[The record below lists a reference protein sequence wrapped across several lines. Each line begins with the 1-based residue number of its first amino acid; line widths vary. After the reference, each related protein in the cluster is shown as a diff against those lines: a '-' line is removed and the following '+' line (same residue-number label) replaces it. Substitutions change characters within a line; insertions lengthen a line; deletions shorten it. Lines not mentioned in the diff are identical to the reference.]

1 MLVSLAADSGLDS
14 GPLLSPGGAGHTD
27 PVVDDHAVDLRDLQT
42 GPEGRSHTQGEGQSE
57 HLDGLTAPGD
67 PKPKPLTCSWASW
80 STPAS
85 RSEETNQTEPQF
97 GPQPASPPLE
107 PLERHLALLLTF
119 LTSSLQL
126 QALICP
132 LPALSRWQS
141 VDSRQ
146 KTGPS

>member
-1 MLVSLAADSGLDS
+1 MTGQW
-14 GPLLSPGGAGHTD
+14 PLLSPGA
-27 PVVDDHAVDLRDLQT
+27 VVRLTLWLMTMPLISGISRLDLRGGVT
-42 GPEGRSHTQGEGQSE
+42 HRGRGSQDTWT
-57 HLDGLTAPGD
+57 DFTAPGG

-97 GPQPASPPLE
+97 GPQPAPLPLE